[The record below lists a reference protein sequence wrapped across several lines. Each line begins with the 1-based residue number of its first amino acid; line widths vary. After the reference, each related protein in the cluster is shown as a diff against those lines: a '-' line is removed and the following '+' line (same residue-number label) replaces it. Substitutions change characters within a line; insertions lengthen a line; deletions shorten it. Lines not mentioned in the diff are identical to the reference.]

1 MKKEI
6 LFYVILI
13 VSIILNISF
22 YSKNS
27 HQKTELLNEINKNK
41 ILLEKLNTSTYKAN
55 LSKFKNLLANPN
67 PNESKIIIEEIR
79 KLDIYNNKSKLFQ
92 IYENKSGIIIDALES
107 LYQCNQTYIDSLQ
120 FFDDV
125 ATKAEDNLKISKKM
139 VLNLRENGYK
149 EISFIVSRRFDT
161 DIYSG
166 KGYYEAIDVNSYR
179 KVVLIANEN
188 EVKSNYYGEQITLF
202 VKSLGEKSTT
212 ITNSNSFR
220 SWKTTEYYEYFETSE
235 LSIKSFKEMK
245 KQIIDIEKELKTIK
259 SNLKRYKKNLF
270 KVLETE
276 SAPTIKR
283 LINLLW
289 VYNVR
294 NFKLIKIT

>member
-1 MKKEI
+1 
-6 LFYVILI
+6 
-13 VSIILNISF
+13 
-22 YSKNS
+22 
-27 HQKTELLNEINKNK
+27 
-41 ILLEKLNTSTYKAN
+41 
-55 LSKFKNLLANPN
+55 
-67 PNESKIIIEEIR
+67 
-79 KLDIYNNKSKLFQ
+79 
-92 IYENKSGIIIDALES
+92 
-107 LYQCNQTYIDSLQ
+107 
-120 FFDDV
+120 
-125 ATKAEDNLKISKKM
+125 M

-283 LINLLW
+283 LINLL
-289 VYNVR
+289 
-294 NFKLIKIT
+294 